1 MNLNRLTLFMAFLLT
16 LMIAGCSI
24 HHGSAVKISN
34 DTEIKYKNV
43 IVMVP
48 DGCSM
53 SIQTLARF
61 YRGADN
67 NVDKLF
73 TGSVRTYS
81 ANSVITDSAAAATAF
96 ATGHKTTSSFIG
108 VAPRTEDL
116 LPGFTP
122 EVPPYYPLPTILEG
136 AKYNGR
142 STGIVVTSII
152 PHATP
157 GGFSAHSS
165 SRFMPDDIMEQI
177 VYQDLDV
184 AFGGGMVHL
193 LPEGQSFKTTDGKTW
208 AGVRKDSENL
218 MDTLKERGYS
228 IISSRD
234 ELMQVKGEKVWG
246 LFNNIDLVPDIDR
259 DELNP
264 TQPSLSEMT
273 QKAIEI
279 LSKNKNGFFMLV
291 EGSQVDYAGHAHDP
305 AFMVTEFL
313 AFDKAVGVAV
323 DYAKK
328 NKDTIVVVFPDHDTG
343 GLSIGNN
350 SEMGRKYSAISVDT
364 LITPL
369 KNASITIQ
377 GLLELAYKDN
387 SATVPEI
394 QELFKTKWNLTLN
407 ETQAGEIVKLNKL
420 GYAVADY
427 ITNNFTVLGWT
438 TAGHSGVDVPMWVYT
453 PAGDSTLKGN
463 INNTQIARELAKIM
477 DVDLNLM
484 RDELFVDASGM
495 FPDSKITEDKSGY
508 ILETNGYAIP
518 ANKDIIKIG
527 DKTISTKGI
536 SVYINDIKKYFI
548 PKEMVRIIQG
558 TKLK

>member
-1 MNLNRLTLFMAFLLT
+1 MNVNRMFLLT
-16 LMIAGCSI
+16 VILLFLGISGCTSHI
-24 HHGSAVKISN
+24 TITGKN
-34 DTEIKYKNV
+34 LKNTEIKYKNV

-53 SIQTLARF
+53 SIATLARL

-67 NVDKLF
+67 NLDKLL
-73 TGSVRTYS
+73 TGSVSTYS

-96 ATGHKTTSSFIG
+96 ATGHKTTSGFLG
-108 VAPRTEDL
+108 VGPKPDDL
-116 LPGFTP
+116 IPGFTP
-122 EVPPYYPLPTILEG
+122 EVSPYYPLPTILEG
-136 AKYNGR
+136 AKYNGK

-157 GGFSAHSS
+157 GGFSAHTS
-165 SRFMPDDIMEQI
+165 SRFMPDDIMEQM

-184 AFGGGMVHL
+184 AFGGGMVNL
-193 LPEGQSFKTTDGKTW
+193 LPEGQSFKTKDGKTW

-218 MDTLKERGYS
+218 MNTLKEKGYS

-234 ELMQVKGEKVWG
+234 ELLQVNSEKVWG
-246 LFNNIDLVPDIDR
+246 LFNSIDLVPDIDR

-279 LSKNKNGFFMLV
+279 LSKNKNGFFMVV

-305 AFMVTEFL
+305 AYMVTEFL
-313 AFDKAVGVAV
+313 AFDEAVGVAV

-328 NKDTIVVVFPDHDTG
+328 NSDTIVVVFPDHDTG

-350 SEMGRKYSAISVDT
+350 SEMGKKYSAIPVDT
-364 LITPL
+364 LIKPL
-369 KNASITIQ
+369 KNAQITIQ

-387 SATVPEI
+387 SATVAEI
-394 QELFKTKWNLTLN
+394 QELFKTNWNLTLT
-407 ETQAGEIVKLNKL
+407 ETQAGDIVKLNKF

-427 ITNNFTVLGWT
+427 ITNNFTVVGWT
-438 TAGHSGVDVPMWVYT
+438 TAGHSGTDVPLWVYT
-453 PAGDSTLKGN
+453 PEGDSPLKGN
-463 INNTQIARELAKIM
+463 INNTQIARELAKMM

-484 RDELFVDASGM
+484 QDELFVDALNI
-495 FPDSKITEDKSGY
+495 FPDSKVKEDKTGY
-508 ILETNGYAIP
+508 ILEAGGYVIP
-518 ANKDIIKIG
+518 ANKDIIKKG
-527 DKTISTKGI
+527 DNTINAKGI
-536 SVYINDIKKYFI
+536 SVYINDINKFFI
-548 PKEMVRIIQG
+548 PKEMVKIIQDA
-558 TKLK
+558 K